1 MWRRQLPIS
10 AINSGQNCLH
20 TGIQSLAIPVRLD
33 VLPIQCIC
41 CVCVCGE
48 GGINALEFRQ
58 GSMKR
63 NYMMELMSQGH
74 GDVKA
79 GEIGHSRNKTRMEK
93 QTLDE
98 ADSKYRGKGVIEL
111 ER

>member
-1 MWRRQLPIS
+1 
-10 AINSGQNCLH
+10 
-20 TGIQSLAIPVRLD
+20 
-33 VLPIQCIC
+33 
-41 CVCVCGE
+41 
-48 GGINALEFRQ
+48 
-58 GSMKR
+58 
-63 NYMMELMSQGH
+63 MMELMSQGH